1 MFIYPS
7 IFFQYGFNLQQQEI
21 KNDLLNN
28 IYKDMSIIDSEGKI
42 MIVSLLERLGK
53 SVIYSMENTGRI
65 VLLLGEALYHLR
77 KAHPRQVIYQMAH
90 LGVDS
95 LPIVLLTI
103 LFTGM
108 VMTVQIAHEFIKYGA
123 QASVGG
129 VVAIAM
135 GRELAP
141 VLTGV
146 VVAGRVGAAITAEIG
161 SMKVTEQIDALRV
174 MAANPVAYLVVPRFI
189 ALLFML
195 PILVI
200 FANMI
205 GAVGG
210 YLIATLYAGIGSFTY
225 LNSIKVFA
233 VAGDIT
239 GGLVKAMFFGGIIA
253 LIGCYK
259 GLTAGQGAEGV
270 GKATTASVVT
280 SIILIFISNYFLSLL
295 LYR

>member
-1 MFIYPS
+1 
-7 IFFQYGFNLQQQEI
+7 
-21 KNDLLNN
+21 
-28 IYKDMSIIDSEGKI
+28 MSCPGRAARQGKT
-42 MIVSLLERLGK
+42 MATALLENVGRFVLAQLESMGR
-53 SVIYSMENTGRI
+53 VIILFVST
-65 VLLLGEALYHLR
+65 LYHLKNLNIR
-77 KAHPRQVIYQMAH
+77 HCIGQMAH

-95 LPIVLLTI
+95 LPIVALTM

-108 VMTVQIAHEFIKYGA
+108 VMTVQTAHEFIKYGA

-129 VVAIAM
+129 VVSIAM

-146 VVAGRVGAAITAEIG
+146 VAAGRVGAAITAEIG

-174 MAANPVAYLVVPRFI
+174 MATNPIAYLVAPRFV
-189 ALLFML
+189 ACVFMI

-200 FANMI
+200 FADII
-205 GAVGG
+205 GTIGG
-210 YLIATLYAGIGSFTY
+210 YAVATLYSGINSYTY

-233 VAGDIT
+233 IVNDVT
-239 GGLVKAMFFGGIIA
+239 GGLFKAMVFGGIIA
-253 LIGCYK
+253 IIGCYK
-259 GLTAGQGAEGV
+259 GLTTETGAAGV
-270 GKATTASVVT
+270 GRATTGSVVT